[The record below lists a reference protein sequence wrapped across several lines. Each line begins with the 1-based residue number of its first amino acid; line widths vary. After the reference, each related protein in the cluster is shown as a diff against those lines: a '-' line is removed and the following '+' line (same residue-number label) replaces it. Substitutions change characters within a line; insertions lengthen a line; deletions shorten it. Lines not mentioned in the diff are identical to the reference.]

1 MAPSRPHRAFPLVLP
16 RITEPYSDM
25 RGQYPSYRWP
35 TVKRVETAR
44 ARHNRIVCGLR
55 TQYEEAKRTS
65 ACIKNER
72 DRYEGSYEQ
81 MVAYHRECSIY
92 EDAYGKFVPDSENA
106 RWFDRINPR
115 IAEMLLLREV
125 AGKIEDCN
133 HPDMVRYFVAVNQ
146 AQAFEEDFE
155 HGFNGHDANDR
166 LDQHFKRMASHTA
179 SAKSL
184 ALKCSGDALKLAA
197 FFSKPLEFTI
207 DNPYEEGETRTDF
220 DDRDFDTKLR
230 EIKRTLEGDAAVEA
244 LPPHVLKPF
253 PFSLSF
259 TNQLEYYDAVYA
271 HEQLTDMSTH
281 HWEDLR
287 GEVGEDRVGR
297 YCTPAPRRPALWSD
311 EMYARL
317 SV

>member
-1 MAPSRPHRAFPLVLP
+1 MPNQDIHPSRFNGVLP
-16 RITEPYSDM
+16 NTEANLIRRRSNFPKDRYLDFDKPMLGLVWIKDGEPAAQVTLYPREDM
-25 RGQYPSYRWP
+25 RVRLSDHKVALAAAGFEQGTGAIAVYMEGIGEARGWHACTWDTPVRRHEGQYPSYRWP

-155 HGFNGHDANDR
+155 HGFNGHDANDGLTNISSEWR
-166 LDQHFKRMASHTA
+166 RTTA

-207 DNPYEEGETRTDF
+207 DNPYEEG
-220 DDRDFDTKLR
+220 
-230 EIKRTLEGDAAVEA
+230 
-244 LPPHVLKPF
+244 
-253 PFSLSF
+253 
-259 TNQLEYYDAVYA
+259 
-271 HEQLTDMSTH
+271 
-281 HWEDLR
+281 
-287 GEVGEDRVGR
+287 
-297 YCTPAPRRPALWSD
+297 
-311 EMYARL
+311 
-317 SV
+317 